1 MKIKKGEIYMRTNT
15 SMRLARES
23 VFKYI
28 KDNQAEIDLF
38 TERIQIGKNVFGE
51 IEDSKCSSSI
61 GTIRA
66 DLLGGMSSGADIS
79 GSLFGDVSKTIK
91 EQVANEVLSTVGMR
105 IDTAHIAPDDLN
117 IYGERQKRDFSA
129 RLATYAELDIEL
141 LQYLEMYNEIGKNA
155 KDVSEKSESIMKE
168 NEQLIELFHGGSDN
182 KNGNSLLYGMA
193 MVDFVRDG
201 SAIDIDI
208 SKQSLVEKINF
219 DIKESTFADN
229 SKGVIEEIKLGLREY
244 GQSADIVHSDL
255 KTVFDAAASILD
267 EKTAVADI

>member
-1 MKIKKGEIYMRTNT
+1 MRTNT
-15 SMRLARES
+15 SMRSARES
-23 VFKYI
+23 ALNYMN
-28 KDNQAEIDLF
+28 DNRAEIDLF
-38 TERIQIGKNVFGE
+38 TERIQVGKDVFGE
-51 IEDSKCSSSI
+51 IEDSKCNSSI

-66 DLLGGMSSGADIS
+66 DLLGGMSSGADIN

-91 EQVANEVLSTVGMR
+91 EQVANEVLSTVGMH

-117 IYGERQKRDFSA
+117 IYAEQQKREFSA

-155 KDVSEKSESIMKE
+155 KNVSEKSESIMKE

-255 KTVFDAAASILD
+255 KTVFDAAASILV